1 MDATT
6 QEAIYESLETL
17 SNADQYYRWLHSRV
31 KSFIRGKVLEIGS
44 GIGNFAQWGKTSATE
59 YHLSDADPRL
69 VQRLS
74 TDFGNAFQ
82 WNLYEP
88 FPGKDVY
95 DTVVILNVIEH
106 LEDDM
111 RAIQAIYERLV
122 PGGNV
127 IIMVPAMQFLYGSM
141 DRAFGH
147 FRRYTKKT
155 LCELVQR
162 ARFTVRK
169 KEYVNVIGMLGWFVY
184 GRILNRENLPQQL
197 CSRFNL
203 VLPLLYLEG
212 PIASLVGLSLILI
225 AQK

>member
-88 FPGKDVY
+88 FPRKDVY

-106 LEDDM
+106 LEDDT

-155 LCELVQR
+155 LCELVEK

-169 KEYVNVIGMLGWFVY
+169 KEYVNVIGMLGWYVY

-203 VLPLLYLEG
+203 VLPLLYLER
-212 PIASLVGLSLILI
+212 PIASVVGLSLILV